1 MGLFV
6 HHHHTRRTMNKQQQA
21 AGEITR
27 YQMEMRMHQLQAIA
41 ELAVTREE
49 APGYL
54 AQASKIQSAY
64 NFA

>member
-1 MGLFV
+1 
-6 HHHHTRRTMNKQQQA
+6 MNKQQQA

-49 APGYL
+49 AQGYL